1 MKKGIKLLVT
11 VVVAL
16 ILGAILIPSSCSVVD
31 PDERGVEV
39 RMGKVVSTQPI
50 EPGIVWHSPFI
61 SHIEK
66 FSIVPHKYEL
76 TFSCNEN
83 GAFTEDKQTVGTT
96 VIVWYRYDENRIIEI
111 VKNYKDSRII
121 ENALGDFV
129 KASLKEVTGKYS
141 ASEIITSQDTVA
153 KNVAEVLITKMANA
167 NYPITINKDDVQ
179 ITNWDWSD
187 EFDKYVQETANKNQ
201 QIEAAEAEARIV
213 EAEAQK
219 QVKEAEAKAQRDITE
234 AQARKQVAEL
244 EAEAA
249 KIKAQGEAEARKVAA
264 DALAYENKKKAE
276 NISTWKETNRH
287 DEEMAKYGPDWNG
300 KLFPDAFIMN
310 PITGQSFMVKPSI
323 N

>member
-1 MKKGIKLLVT
+1 M
-11 VVVAL
+11 
-16 ILGAILIPSSCSVVD
+16 VD

-39 RMGKVVSTQPI
+39 RMGKVVSTQPLD
-50 EPGIVWHSPFI
+50 PGIVWHTPFV

-66 FSIVPHKYEL
+66 FSVIPHKYEV

-96 VIVWYRYDENRIIEI
+96 VIVWYRYDESRIIEI
-111 VKNYKDSRII
+111 VKNYKDLRII
-121 ENALGDFV
+121 TNALGDFV

-141 ASEIITSQDTVA
+141 ASEIITNQDTVS
-153 KNVAEVLITKMANA
+153 KNVADVLILKMKNA
-167 NYPITINKDDVQ
+167 GYPITINRDDLQ

-187 EFDKYVQETANKNQ
+187 EFDRDVQETANKNQ
-201 QIEAAEAEARIV
+201 QIEASEAEARIV

-219 QVKEAEAKAQRDITE
+219 QVKEAEAKAQRDVTE

-276 NISTWKETNRH
+276 NISTQRESWEH
-287 DEEMAKYGPDWNG
+287 DEMMAKYERWDGREVPNYIPLAANG
-300 KLFPDAFIMN
+300 
-310 PITGQSFMVKPSI
+310 TMVHI
-323 N
+323 D